1 MNSCYTAAPPAFYRV
16 FECASPSPPQGLCTC
31 YFICLENSFSATHTP
46 DSSSRVR
53 SLQKRPLL
61 RKASLGSHELKKVP
75 LDVITS
81 PGPSKHLPQLSFY
94 LTVYCCLYTSLT
106 FSNNPGCTLQT
117 QNNARSS
124 PPQRFLPTW
133 AAVEPGCEYV
143 LKALQVIQCGPS
155 QGQEPVP

>member
-1 MNSCYTAAPPAFYRV
+1 MISATFLLISCYTAAPPAFYRV

-46 DSSSRVR
+46 DSSSRLR

-106 FSNNPGCTLQT
+106 FSTLAAHCKLKTMQGLPPTKIPTYLGCSG
-117 QNNARSS
+117 A
-124 PPQRFLPTW
+124 W
-133 AAVEPGCEYV
+133 M
-143 LKALQVIQCGPS
+143 
-155 QGQEPVP
+155 